1 MVQHTEASQ
10 ALYRRAREVMP
21 YGVSSNFRYW
31 GEETPV
37 AARASGCYLFDPD
50 GNRYIDYRLGF
61 GPIILGHAYEPV
73 VNAVTEAVRDG
84 NIFALTHEWEVRAA
98 EKIIELCPAVEM
110 VRFAN
115 SGGEA
120 TMHALRIART
130 YTGRERIV
138 KFEGQYH
145 GMYDYMLFSTASA
158 HPRALG
164 HRRNPVPQPITSGI
178 PRRLSE
184 LVITLPFNDFEVLEN
199 TVRAKWGD
207 IAAIILEPV
216 MGNCAGIEP
225 QPGWLEHVRS
235 LCDEF
240 GIVMIMDEVKTGFRL
255 APGGAQEVYGV
266 LPDLACYAKAMG
278 NGFPVA
284 AIGGRREIMEAIVPG
299 QLAHGGTYC
308 GNVVGT
314 AAAVKTLELLADGTI
329 LTAIRERGE
338 RLKAGL
344 SQVLTDADI
353 PHVVTGPGSM
363 FGILLT
369 TQAEP
374 REFRDWAK
382 ADNALYEE
390 IAMALI
396 QRGVMPDPDAREP
409 WFLCYAHDDAVI
421 DETLNAFEDAVRVVK
436 ERLEWTSML

>member
-1 MVQHTEASQ
+1 MIKHTEASQ
-10 ALYRRAREVMP
+10 TLFHRAKAAMP

-50 GNRYIDYRLGF
+50 GNRYVDYRLGF

-73 VNAVTEAVRDG
+73 LNSVTEALRDG
-84 NIFALTHEWEVRAA
+84 SIFALTHEWEIRAA
-98 EKIIELCPAVEM
+98 EKIIELCPAVDL

-115 SGGEA
+115 SGSEA
-120 TMHALRIART
+120 TMHALRIARA

-145 GMYDYMLFSTASA
+145 GMYDYMLFSTSSA
-158 HPRALG
+158 QPGALG
-164 HRRNPVPQPITSGI
+164 HRRNPIPQPITSGI
-178 PRRLSE
+178 PRCIRD
-184 LVITLPFNDFEVLEN
+184 LVITLPYNDIEILEDA
-199 TVRAKWGD
+199 VQAKWGD
-207 IAAIILEPV
+207 IAAVMVEPV

-225 QPGWLEHVRS
+225 QPGWLEHIRA

-266 LPDLACYAKAMG
+266 LPDLACYAKSMG

-284 AIGGRREIMEAIVPG
+284 AIGGRQEIMETIVPG
-299 QLAHGGTYC
+299 QVAHGGTYC

-329 LTAIRERGE
+329 LSTIRARGE

-344 SQVLTDADI
+344 SQILTDADI
-353 PHVVTGPGSM
+353 PNVVLGPGSM

-369 TQAEP
+369 TQTEP
-374 REFRDWAK
+374 REFRDWAR
-382 ADNALYEE
+382 ADNALYER
-390 IAMALI
+390 IVMALI
-396 QRGVMPDPDAREP
+396 ERGVMPDPDAREP
-409 WFLCYAHDDAVI
+409 WFLCYAHADSVI
-421 DETLNAFEDAVRVVK
+421 DETLDAFEDAVSSVK
-436 ERLEWTSML
+436 ATM